1 MPLKNYTPEQ
11 VVKMMRAKLIQK
23 GSSVT
28 IENLLLDS
36 RKVVFPESSLFFAI
50 KGGRRNGHLFIDE
63 LYKKGVR
70 NFVVSDEV
78 ELKNYPEG
86 NFFGVKDTTVALQ
99 NLAAARR
106 KNFKLPVIGITGSNG
121 KTIVKEWLHQLLEPD
136 YSIVR
141 SPKSY
146 NSQIGVPLS
155 VWQIAEY
162 HNLGIFEA
170 GISQPDEMANLEK
183 TIQPTI
189 GIFTNIGNAHNEGF
203 LNIRQKVN
211 EKLKLFIHT
220 DILIFCRDYPDI
232 NECLAIIKDRMK
244 SGDQDFKGFKTLTW
258 TRKNLDADVVI
269 KTVEKKNS
277 YTEITAEYQQEVYS
291 FTIPLTDE
299 ASIENAIHCWMTM
312 MYLKID
318 PAIIANRMA
327 GLSMIAMRLE
337 LKDAINNCSLI
348 NDSYNSDLN
357 SLGIAIDFLNQQKQ
371 HRRRTLILSDI
382 LQSGMADGELYDEVA
397 EMISSKG
404 INRLVGIGKS
414 IGRQQ
419 KVFNER
425 NNLLAS
431 FYQNTDDFLKSF
443 KTEDFQDE
451 TILLKGARS
460 FEFERISKKLEQKQ
474 HETVL
479 EINLN
484 SLLHN
489 LSVYQSLLKPE
500 TKMMVMVKAFSYG
513 SGSFEIANVLQFH
526 KVDYL
531 AVAYADEGIELR
543 KAGISM
549 PIMVMNPE
557 SKSFDA
563 IIHYQLEPEMYSL
576 KELKQF
582 ISVAETVADKYPE
595 GYPVHLELE
604 TGMHRLGF
612 DEENF
617 EELLLLLK
625 ENAFVKVQSIFSH
638 LAASEDAALDDYS
651 KAQIEKFGQFSR
663 QIISSLGYPVTRH
676 ILNSAGITRFPEAH
690 FEMVRLGLGLYGID
704 YSHKLTGK
712 LKNVSTLKTT
722 VSQVKH
728 LKAGE
733 TVGYGRAGVVTRDTV
748 VATVGIGYADGLS
761 RRLSRGVGKM
771 LVRNQPATIAG
782 NICMDM
788 TMLDV
793 TDIPNV
799 EEGDDVIVFGEELP
813 LKTLADWSGTIP
825 YEVMTTISQRV
836 RRVYYQE

>member
-1 MPLKNYTPEQ
+1 MQLKNYTPEQ
-11 VVKMMRAKLIQK
+11 IAKMMRAKLIQK
-23 GSSVT
+23 GSAIT

-36 RKVVFPESSLFFAI
+36 RKLVFPESSLFFAL

-63 LYKKGVR
+63 LYEKGVR
-70 NFVVSDEV
+70 SFVVSDE
-78 ELKNYPEG
+78 LDLQKYPKG
-86 NFFGVKDTTVALQ
+86 NFFGTKNTTIALQ
-99 NLAAARR
+99 NLTATHR
-106 KNFKLPVIGITGSNG
+106 KNYNLPVIGITGSNG

-155 VWQIAEY
+155 VWQIADY

-170 GISQPDEMANLEK
+170 GVSQPDEMANLEK
-183 TIQPTI
+183 VIQPTI

-211 EKLKLFIHT
+211 EKLKLFVRA
-220 DILIFCRDYPDI
+220 DILIYCRDYADI
-232 NECLAIIKDRMK
+232 NECLAIVKDRMK
-244 SGDQDFKGFKTLTW
+244 RADSDFNGFKTFSW
-258 TRKNLDADVVI
+258 TKKELDADVAI
-269 KTVEKKNS
+269 KSIEKKNS
-277 YTEITAEYQQEVYS
+277 YTEITAVYQQEDYS
-291 FTIPLTDE
+291 FTIPLTDD
-299 ASIENAIHCWMTM
+299 ASIENAIHCWMTL
-312 MYLKID
+312 MYLKVD
-318 PAIIANRMA
+318 PVTIANRMSA
-327 GLSMIAMRLE
+327 LSMIAMRLE
-337 LKDAINNCSLI
+337 LKDAVNNCSLI

-357 SLGIAIDFLNQQKQ
+357 ALGIAIDFLNQQKQ

-382 LQSGMADGELYDEVA
+382 LQSGMADGELYEEVA
-397 EMISSKG
+397 EMASSKG
-404 INRLVGIGKS
+404 INRLIGIGKS
-414 IGRQQ
+414 IGKQQ
-419 KVFNER
+419 KIFNNKE
-425 NNLLAS
+425 NLLAS
-431 FYQNTDDFLKSF
+431 FYPSTDDFLKSF
-443 KTEDFQDE
+443 NSDEFHDE

-531 AVAYADEGIELR
+531 AVAYADEGIALR
-543 KAGISM
+543 KSGISM

-557 SKSFDA
+557 PRSFEA

-582 ISVAETVADKYPE
+582 MTVAEGVKEKYPD
-595 GYPVHLELE
+595 GYPIHLEVE

-617 EELLLLLK
+617 DELISLLRQ
-625 ENAFVKVQSIFSH
+625 NNSVKVQSIFSH
-638 LAASEDAALDDYS
+638 LAASEDVAMEDYS
-651 KAQIEKFGQFSR
+651 KGQIEKFESASK
-663 QIISSLGYPVTRH
+663 QITDAVGYPVIRH
-676 ILNSAGITRFPEAH
+676 ILNSAGIVRFPQAH
-690 FEMVRLGLGLYGID
+690 FDMVRLGLGIYGID
-704 YSHKLTGK
+704 YSQKLEGK

-722 VSQVKH
+722 VSQIKY

-733 TVGYGRAGVVTRDTV
+733 TVGYGRAGTVTRDTV

-761 RRLSRGVGKM
+761 RRLSCGIGKM
-771 LVRNQPATIAG
+771 MIKNQPAPILG

-813 LKTLADWSGTIP
+813 LKALAGWSGTIP

-836 RRVYYQE
+836 RRVYFQE